1 MMKVF
6 EPEQNLLVESPL
18 NRLGRLAV
26 IANEMSG
33 PEKPHRA
40 RRFVFLALS
49 LRASLCSDTVNSS
62 WLAKRP

>member
-6 EPEQNLLVESPL
+6 EQEQNLLVESPL
-18 NRLGRLAV
+18 NCLGRLAV